1 MKKDEQLRSGYTTGS
16 CATLAT
22 KAALKMLLEEQTVE
36 KEKILTPK
44 GVEVEAAILDI
55 RRENGC
61 VSCAVQKDA
70 GDDPDV
76 TNGIYIYATV
86 EKIESGVEIDGGIG
100 VGRVTKRGLSQ
111 EIGEAAINPVPKKM
125 MQQEIEKL
133 LEQHHANFGIKVI
146 ISVPEG
152 EKIAKK
158 TFNPRLGIVGGIS
171 ILGTTGIVDP
181 MSEKALLDTIYLEMK
196 FARENGIK
204 NLILTPGNYGET
216 FIRETLHLDLK
227 QAVTCSNFVGEAIDK
242 AVELEFESI
251 LMIGHMGKLVKL
263 AAGIMNTHSHQAD
276 GRMEVLTAHAA
287 MQGAPVAL
295 LKQVMECISTDEAI
309 KKIKEYD
316 LLESTMESVM
326 GKVQYHLVQRCGDE
340 VKIGAILFSNVHG
353 ILGKTETAEELL
365 NHAIIQNLM

>member
-1 MKKDEQLRSGYTTGS
+1 MKKDKQLRSGYTTGS
-16 CATLAT
+16 CSTLAT
-22 KAALKMLLEEQTVE
+22 KAALKMLLEDRTVE
-36 KEKILTPK
+36 TETILTPK
-44 GVEVEAAILDI
+44 GVEVTVSIVDI
-55 RRENGC
+55 QREKDR
-61 VSCAVQKDA
+61 VICAVQKDA

-76 TNGIYIYATV
+76 TNGIRIYAAV
-86 EKIESGVEIDGGIG
+86 EKIENGIVIDGGVG

-133 LEQHHANFGIKVI
+133 LVQHQVSFGVKVV

-181 MSEKALLDTIYLEMK
+181 MSEKALVDTIRVEMK

-216 FIRETLHLDLK
+216 FIRENLHLDFK
-227 QAVTCSNFVGEAIDK
+227 QAVTCSNYIGEAIDM
-242 AVELEFESI
+242 AVELEFESV
-251 LMIGHMGKLVKL
+251 LLIGHMGKLVKL

-276 GRMEVLTAHAA
+276 GRMEVLTALAA
-287 MQGAPVAL
+287 MQGAPVEL
-295 LKQVMECISTDEAI
+295 LKQVMECISTDEAV
-309 KKIKEYD
+309 KKIKEAG
-316 LLESTMESVM
+316 LLECTMESGM
-326 GKVQYHLVQRCGDE
+326 EKVQYHLEQRCGGE
-340 VKIGAILFSNVHG
+340 MQIGAVLFSNVHG
-353 ILGKTETAEELL
+353 VLGKTGTADQLL
-365 NHAIIQNLM
+365 KIARKES

>member
-1 MKKDEQLRSGYTTGS
+1 MKKEKQLRSGYTTGS

-76 TNGIYIYATV
+76 TNGICIYATV
-86 EKIESGVEIDGGIG
+86 EKTESGIVIEGGIG

-158 TFNPRLGIVGGIS
+158 TFNPRLRIVGGIS

-204 NLILTPGNYGET
+204 NLI
-216 FIRETLHLDLK
+216 HK
-227 QAVTCSNFVGEAIDK
+227 GEAIDK

-251 LMIGHMGKLVKL
+251 LLIGHMGKLVKL
-263 AAGIMNTHSHQAD
+263 SAGIMNTHSHQAD

-353 ILGKTETAEELL
+353 ILGKTEIAEELL
-365 NHAIIQNLM
+365 NNAIIQNPM